1 MSNKSK
7 KEIGVIYRMDPEV
20 ETSIQASKKPKT
32 EKALAGLAAGR
43 ARLAEINKAKAD
55 AKAQMLKEAIVKKTQ
70 RKQER
75 DAKLLKEID
84 LAIGELSEDG
94 EYEEPAAPI
103 VPVKVKPS
111 VAVVA
116 LPAKAPTK
124 ASAKVS
130 ARGHPSAPRS
140 SMGSKG
146 NDKFPLLEPES
157 EEEVVV
163 KKPKKKVIRYV
174 EESSSEEEEIVYV
187 KREKKAPKT
196 VYHEAPQ
203 QRPQIVFY

>member
-55 AKAQMLKEAIVKKTQ
+55 AKAQMLKEAIAKKTQ

-84 LAIGELSEDG
+84 LAIGELSEDD
-94 EYEEPAAPI
+94 EYEEPPAPI
-103 VPVKVKPS
+103 VPVKAKPP

-116 LPAKAPTK
+116 PPVKTP
-124 ASAKVS
+124 AKVS

-146 NDKFPLLEPES
+146 NDKFPLPEPES

-196 VYHEAPQ
+196 VYREVPQ
-203 QRPQIVFY
+203 QRPQIMFY

>member
-1 MSNKSK
+1 
-7 KEIGVIYRMDPEV
+7 MDSEV

-55 AKAQMLKEAIVKKTQ
+55 AKAQMLKEAIEKRTQ
-70 RKQER
+70 RKAER
-75 DAKLLKEID
+75 DAKFLKEID
-84 LAIGELSEDG
+84 LAIADLSEG
-94 EYEEPAAPI
+94 EEDEAPPAPVAP
-103 VPVKVKPS
+103 PVKAKPS
-111 VAVVA
+111 RAVVA
-116 LPAKAPTK
+116 APVAPPVKATVKAPAKKSVP
-124 ASAKVS
+124 
-130 ARGHPSAPRS
+130 PP
-140 SMGSKG
+140 
-146 NDKFPLLEPES
+146 EPES

-196 VYHEAPQ
+196 VYREAPQ
-203 QRPQIVFY
+203 QRPQILFY

>member
-1 MSNKSK
+1 
-7 KEIGVIYRMDPEV
+7 MDSEV

-55 AKAQMLKEAIVKKTQ
+55 AKAQMLKEAFEKKTQ
-70 RKQER
+70 RKAER
-75 DAKLLKEID
+75 DAKFLKEID
-84 LAIGELSEDG
+84 LAIADLSEG
-94 EYEEPAAPI
+94 EDDEAPPAPVAP
-103 VPVKVKPS
+103 KAKPPR
-111 VAVVA
+111 AVVA
-116 LPAKAPTK
+116 AP
-124 ASAKVS
+124 
-130 ARGHPSAPRS
+130 RGRPSAPQS

-146 NDKFPLLEPES
+146 NDEFPLHVKAPAKKNVPAPEPEY
-157 EEEVVV
+157 EEKEVVV

-196 VYHEAPQ
+196 VYLEAPQ
-203 QRPQIVFY
+203 QRPQILFY